1 MGGKLELHPSP
12 TARTGHLPS
21 EAVSHG
27 PNADVGPYSAN
38 KDVYC
43 RQCGFPC
50 NLDRD
55 ARNIDEFI
63 GETITSGNILTNG
76 SFESWTGGNPDS
88 WTLSGSVTQVTTAGY
103 FDPSDDGTSSAR
115 IIKTSSTISLSQ
127 TPSTPSDFNGN
138 IVTFRARIKSLTNG
152 VVRLRLTI
160 NGTAYYSDYNT
171 AQQRF
176 RDLVVTRICPATVSS
191 LSVAVLADDASGTA
205 YVDQCILARNGNP
218 TVVDVVAGCKHC
230 GSYNYA

>member
-1 MGGKLELHPSP
+1 M
-12 TARTGHLPS
+12 A
-21 EAVSHG
+21 
-27 PNADVGPYSAN
+27 
-38 KDVYC
+38 
-43 RQCGFPC
+43 
-50 NLDRD
+50 
-55 ARNIDEFI
+55 
-63 GETITSGNILTNG
+63 
-76 SFESWTGGNPDS
+76 
-88 WTLSGSVTQVTTAGY
+88 TAGY
-103 FDPSDDGTSSAR
+103 FDPSDDGTSSAL
-115 IIKTSSTISLSQ
+115 ITKTSSTISLSQ

-218 TVVDVVAGCKHC
+218 TSPTITSGCPHC
-230 GSYNYA
+230 GSSNYA